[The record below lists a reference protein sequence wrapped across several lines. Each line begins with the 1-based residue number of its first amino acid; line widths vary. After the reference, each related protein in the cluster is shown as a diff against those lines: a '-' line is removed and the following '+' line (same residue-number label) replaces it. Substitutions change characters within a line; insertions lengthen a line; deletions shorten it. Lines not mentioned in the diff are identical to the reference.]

1 MELTSSKNI
10 NSNEIHGGPA
20 NSLDSTRRDQLR
32 YGSPEY
38 IK

>member
-1 MELTSSKNI
+1 MELETSKII
-10 NSNEIHGGPA
+10 NSKEIHGGPA